1 MLTSRT
7 KTVFSVFLLVFFLFS
22 SGTLSLAEDRTRDP
36 NASIP
41 KPPGDRALLDFQK
54 VQKLNNELAVKHFT
68 EVIQKTPKDA
78 SAYQKRGKAHSALKD
93 YKSAMQDYD
102 KALEIDP
109 NLTDAHVGRAVVRYM
124 QNDDDGSWQ
133 DVHKAESLGGKFWPS
148 FMEALKTRSKRDK

>member
-1 MLTSRT
+1 MPTSRT
-7 KTVFSVFLLVFFLFS
+7 KTVFSIFLLVFFLFS
-22 SGTLSLAEDRTRDP
+22 SGALSLAEDRTRDP

-41 KPPGDRALLDFQK
+41 KPPGDRALLDLQR

-78 SAYQKRGKAHSALKD
+78 SAYQKRGKAYSALKD
-93 YKSAMQDYD
+93 YKSAMQDYN

-109 NLTDAHVGRAVVRYM
+109 NLADAYVGRAVIRYM
-124 QNDDDGSWQ
+124 QNDYDGSWQ

-148 FMEALKTRSKRDK
+148 FMEALKTSSKRDK